1 MLCGSWFGDRLNLA
15 LDCVAM
21 QKMRGRIL
29 ALFQDVLSMH
39 FVVWQENMVHIAGLV
54 QGHMR
59 MMKAA
64 SSGDE
69 LDGWYGILVL
79 FLMKL
84 TAAGCRSGMCALH
97 MCRQKVILPI

>member
-1 MLCGSWFGDRLNLA
+1 M
-15 LDCVAM
+15 
-21 QKMRGRIL
+21 
-29 ALFQDVLSMH
+29 
-39 FVVWQENMVHIAGLV
+39 HIASLV

-84 TAAGCRSGMCALH
+84 TAAGCRSGMYALH
-97 MCRQKVILPI
+97 MCRQKSDFAHLISLPKQHAV